1 MLKVAWKCAVY
12 KMQRGHLCVTVN
24 RGWKGKS

>member
-12 KMQRGHLCVTVN
+12 KMQGGHLCVTVN
-24 RGWKGKS
+24 PGWKVKS